1 MMVAYALDVFE
12 KLRTVSVILAVL
24 CGVVS
29 VFAILFG
36 RVGTIGMMESEKRMW
51 RKMESVSMT
60 MLAWLLLLWL
70 LTPTREFIK
79 ENITNATTEDS
90 TIIVFESESKSETK

>member
-24 CGVVS
+24 CGMVS

-60 MLAWLLLLWL
+60 LLAWLLLIWL
-70 LTPTREFIK
+70 VTPTREFIK
-79 ENITNATTEDS
+79 ENIANTTTEGLP
-90 TIIVFESESKSETK
+90 IRVFGCEPKIEK

>member
-1 MMVAYALDVFE
+1 MVAYALDVFE
-12 KLRTVSVILAVL
+12 KLRTVSVMLAVL